1 MNGDVVAVRLLQE
14 EEWVGESVLELEEQL
29 EEEGN
34 EKLEVEVSRL
44 GILDGGQ
51 LGIERTGG

>member
-1 MNGDVVAVRLLQE
+1 VRLLQE

-34 EKLEVEVSRL
+34 EKLEVEMEVS
-44 GILDGGQ
+44 
-51 LGIERTGG
+51 